1 MATEDNSH
9 RRDGASNDRNY
20 RGELNF
26 DDDELQSGR
35 GNSER
40 SGDTWQAQGADG
52 GKLAPPAEILSDRSG
67 PSDPADGG
75 KQPS

>member
-1 MATEDNSH
+1 MATEENS
-9 RRDGASNDRNY
+9 RSRDGASNDRNY

-40 SGDTWQAQGADG
+40 TSGTWQAQGADS
-52 GKLAPPAEILSDRSG
+52 GKLAPPADILSDRIG
-67 PSDPADGG
+67 PSDSANGG